1 MTIQEADSKAGGGPP
16 FLRLERIT
24 KKFGDFTALQDISL
38 DIESG
43 EFVVFLGPS
52 GCGKTT
58 LLRIIAGLEIQT
70 GGLIYQ
76 SGHEI
81 SALPPAKRDFG
92 IVFQSYALFPNLSVF
107 DNIAYGLK
115 SEGFRKNAVATRV
128 AELLELVGLPEEVHK
143 FPAQLSGGQ
152 QQRIAVARAIATS
165 PSLLLL
171 DEPLSALDARVR
183 VLLRNELKQLQ
194 RRLGITS
201 VMVTHDQEEA
211 LTLADRIVVMNHGV
225 IEQIGTPRQIYQ
237 SPTTAFV
244 ADFIGT
250 MNFLTAKVVGPKG
263 VRLGGLDIACAVGG
277 LAEGEAVTVAV
288 RSEDVLFNAAS
299 ETANSFTA
307 RIVEVDFIG
316 SYYRAILVVPVLGE
330 TTLTVDFPINSVRGV
345 RMEPGVELSISV
357 LEDALHV
364 FPAT

>member
-1 MTIQEADSKAGGGPP
+1 MAKQEADSRAGGDQP
-16 FLRLERIT
+16 FLSLERIT
-24 KKFGDFTALQDISL
+24 KKFGDFAALQDISL
-38 DIESG
+38 DIEAG
-43 EFVVFLGPS
+43 EFIVFLGPS

-107 DNIAYGLK
+107 DNTAYGLI
-115 SEGFRKNAVATRV
+115 SQGLGKNAVATRV
-128 AELLELVGLPEEVHK
+128 AELLELVGLPEEAHK
-143 FPAQLSGGQ
+143 YPAQLSGGQ

-165 PSLLLL
+165 PGLLLL

-183 VLLRNELKQLQ
+183 VLLRHELKQLQ

-201 VMVTHDQEEA
+201 VMVTHDQDEA

-225 IEQIGTPRQIYQ
+225 IEQIGTPRQIYRG
-237 SPTTAFV
+237 PTTAFV

-250 MNFLTAKVVGPKG
+250 MNFLTANVAGPES

-277 LAEGEAVTVAV
+277 LTEGKAVTVAV
-288 RSEDVLFNAAS
+288 RSEDVLFNDGSGEAY
-299 ETANSFTA
+299 SFTA
-307 RIVEVDFIG
+307 RIVDLDFIG
-316 SYYRAILVVPVLGE
+316 SYYRAILVAPVLGE

-345 RMEPGVELSISV
+345 RMEPGAELSLSV
-357 LEDALHV
+357 PEGALHV
-364 FPAT
+364 FPAA